1 MCIIKQLPQRSN
13 HERNKE
19 PGALWCSLVLL
30 GVVWHNTVW
39 SGAIWC
45 GMMQFDVVWCNT
57 VWSGEI

>member
-19 PGALWCSLVLL
+19 PGALWCSVLL

-45 GMMQFDVVWCNT
+45 SMVQFDVVWCNT